1 MKIIITLTTVPTRL
15 NSDLDLYGH
24 DLRRCIDSLVNQ
36 EYGGDYEIHFNIPTE
51 NHKTKELYVV
61 PEWLR
66 TLSSENP
73 KLKLFEGLEDQ
84 GTLTKLYYTIQRELD
99 PNSIIIVCDDDLVYH
114 PKMVQEHVANQNL
127 HTDTAI
133 GYDGMRAD
141 RETPEDVARLKHDP
155 RDHFVVSITDNI
167 FVSILQHYKT
177 VSYKRSYFAD
187 DFFEFC
193 KFGSWADDVTISA
206 YLTKNNIKKMVTF
219 YKHEPQLH
227 SLEDWQSSGGVTTF
241 PVLTHTRH
249 GGNEGCNLYRQ
260 DNVDNCHM
268 KFHQMGYL
276 K

>member
-36 EYGGDYEIHFNIPTE
+36 EYDGNYEIHFNIPTE

-66 TLSSENP
+66 TLSDENP
-73 KLKLFEGLEDQ
+73 KLKLFEGLDDK
-84 GTLTKLYYTIQRELD
+84 GSVTKLYYTLQRELD
-99 PNSIIIVCDDDLVYH
+99 PDSIIIVCDDDLVYH
-114 PKMVQEHVANQNL
+114 PKMLQEQVANQNL
-127 HTDTAI
+127 HTNIAI
-133 GYDGMRAD
+133 GYDGQRAD
-141 RETPEDVARLKHDP
+141 RETPEDVAKLTGDV
-155 RDHFVVSITDNI
+155 RDHYVVSRTENI
-167 FVSILQHYKT
+167 FVNILQHYKT
-177 VSYKRSYFAD
+177 VSYKRGYFAD

-193 KFGSWADDVTISA
+193 KLGSWADDVTVSA

-227 SLEDWQSSGGVTTF
+227 SLEEWNASGGVTTF
-241 PVLTHTRH
+241 PVLEHTRH
-249 GGNEGCNLYRQ
+249 SGDEGCNLYRR
-260 DNVDNCHM
+260 DNVDNCHT
-268 KFHQMGYL
+268 KFHEMGYL